1 MELARKLESQVK
13 KTLKEI
19 GLKKNEKVLVA
30 LSGGKD
36 STVTAYLLK
45 KFGYEV
51 EGFHINLKIGL
62 YSEKCFNSIK
72 ELCEMLDIKLHTY
85 DLKKQM
91 GNSMCYLRSSVQSKQ
106 TGNKLKNCAICGVI
120 KKWIMNKEARRIKA
134 SKIATGH
141 NLDDEAQTYLM
152 NIFKASPQLSTN
164 TGPITKNIS
173 DKKFVSRIK
182 PLFYVAEEDI
192 RKYSKEK
199 KLPVTYDQCPCALS
213 SYRIEIRKFLNTVS
227 EKDKRKIVSN
237 SEKLIKRLKKKESKI
252 QYCSI
257 CGEPSRNDVCKMCS
271 IINLK

>member
-1 MELARKLESQVK
+1 
-13 KTLKEI
+13 LKEI

-45 KFGYEV
+45 KFGYKI
-51 EGFHINLKIGL
+51 EGFHINLKIGE
-62 YSEKCFNSIK
+62 YSEKCLSSIK
-72 ELCEMLDIKLHTY
+72 ELCEMLDIKLHLY
-85 DLKKQM
+85 DIKRQM
-91 GNSMCYLRSSVQSKQ
+91 GNSMCYLRSSIQSQHK
-106 TGNKLKNCAICGVI
+106 TNKLKNCAICGVI

-152 NIFKASPQLSTN
+152 NIFKASPQLSSN

-182 PLFYVAEEDI
+182 PLFYVAEEVV
-192 RKYSKEK
+192 RTYSKEK

-213 SYRIEIRKFLNTVS
+213 SYRIEVRKFLNTVS
-227 EKDKRKIVSN
+227 EKDKRKN
-237 SEKLIKRLKKKESKI
+237 
-252 QYCSI
+252 
-257 CGEPSRNDVCKMCS
+257 EPDH
-271 IINLK
+271 